1 MFPVIKTRP
10 FGTPYFGIDQFF
22 NDIPVKEFLN
32 SSLRN
37 GFSTPAANIKE
48 SETQFTIELA
58 APGFAKGEFDVKIED
73 KTLRISAEKKS
84 EKDTTNER
92 FTRKEF
98 SYEKF
103 TRLFNL
109 PETVNLSGISA
120 EYQEGILHVTLP
132 KKTEEANDKAQL
144 IEVK

>member
-1 MFPVIKTRP
+1 MFPVIKNRP

-22 NDIPVKEFLN
+22 NDIPVKEFMN
-32 SSLRN
+32 ASLRS

-48 SETQFTIELA
+48 NDTQFIIELA

-73 KTLRISAEKKS
+73 KTLRISAEKKANKETS
-84 EKDTTNER
+84 TDR

-98 SYEKF
+98 SFEKF

-109 PETVNLSGISA
+109 PETINLSGISA
-120 EYQEGILHVTLP
+120 EYQEGILQVTLP
-132 KKTEEANDKAQL
+132 KKTEEANEKAQL

>member
-32 SSLRN
+32 SSLRS

-48 SETQFTIELA
+48 SETQFVIELA
-58 APGFAKGEFDVKIED
+58 APGFSKGEFDVKIED

-84 EKDTTNER
+84 EKDSTNER

-109 PETVNLSGISA
+109 PESINLSGISA
-120 EYQEGILHVTLP
+120 EYLEGILHVTLP
-132 KKTEEANDKAQL
+132 KKTEEVNDKAQL

>member
-84 EKDTTNER
+84 EKDKTNER

-132 KKTEEANDKAQL
+132 KKTEGASEKAQL

>member
-32 SSLRN
+32 TSLRN

-84 EKDTTNER
+84 EKDKTNER

-132 KKTEEANDKAQL
+132 KKTEGASEKAQL